1 MLMMIHYTKFD
12 GIFDFRGQ
20 AALITG
26 AANGIGYAIA
36 EALARQHANLIL
48 VDVQEKVKE
57 VAAGF
62 ASEFGVQVI
71 AQVCDITLGD
81 QTQGI
86 VDAAVKRFGKIDI
99 LCNVAG
105 IVELEAAENLPEAYW
120 DHTMNVNAKGT
131 FMMAQK
137 VGRVMIA
144 NGGGKIVNIA
154 SQAGFIAID
163 RHVAYTA
170 SKAAVIG
177 ITKSLALEWAK
188 YNINV
193 NAVSPTVVLTE
204 LGAKAWAGEV
214 GENMKKSIPANR
226 FAYPDEVA
234 AAVMFLVSEGANMIT
249 GENLVMDGGFTIK

>member
-1 MLMMIHYTKFD
+1 MIHYAKFD
-12 GIFDFRGQ
+12 GSFDFSGK

-36 EALARQHANLIL
+36 EVLASRHANLIL
-48 VDVQEKVKE
+48 VDVQDKVMA
-57 VAAGF
+57 VAASL
-62 ASEFGVQVI
+62 ASQFGIQTI
-71 AQVCDITLGD
+71 GQVCDITSGE
-81 QTQGI
+81 QTQAI
-86 VDAAVKRFGKIDI
+86 IDAAVSRFGKIDI

-105 IVELEAAENLPEAYW
+105 IVELEDAENLPEAYW
-120 DHTMNVNAKGT
+120 DRTMNVNAKAT
-131 FMMAQK
+131 FIMAQK

-144 NGGGKIVNIA
+144 NGGGKIVNMA

-163 RHVAYTA
+163 KHIAYTA

-177 ITKSLALEWAK
+177 ITKVLALEWAE

-193 NAVSPTVVLTE
+193 NAVSPTVVMTE

-249 GENLVMDGGFTIK
+249 GENLVIDGGFTIK

>member
-1 MLMMIHYTKFD
+1 MIHYTKFD
-12 GIFDFRGQ
+12 GAFDFSGKV
-20 AALITG
+20 ALITG

-36 EALARQHANLIL
+36 ELLASRHANLIL
-48 VDVQEKVKE
+48 IDMQEKVQD
-57 VAAGF
+57 VAASL
-62 ASEFGVQVI
+62 ASEFGIQTI
-71 AQVCDITLGD
+71 GEVCDITRGE
-81 QTQGI
+81 QTQAI
-86 VDAAVKRFGKIDI
+86 IDAAVGRFGQIDI

-105 IVELEAAENLPEAYW
+105 IVELDDAENLPEAYW
-120 DHTMNVNAKGT
+120 DRTMNINAKGT

-177 ITKSLALEWAK
+177 ITKVLALEWAE

-226 FAYPDEVA
+226 FAYPDEIA
-234 AAVMFLVSEGANMIT
+234 AAVLFLASEGANMIT
-249 GENLVMDGGFTIK
+249 GENLVIDGGFTIK

>member
-1 MLMMIHYTKFD
+1 MIHYAKFD
-12 GIFDFRGQ
+12 GTFDFSGK
-20 AALITG
+20 AAMITG

-36 EALARQHANLIL
+36 EALASSHVNLIL
-48 VDVQEKVKE
+48 VDIQEKVKE
-57 VAAGF
+57 VAAGL
-62 ASEFGVQVI
+62 ASQFGIQTI
-71 AQVCDITLGD
+71 GQVCDIIRGE
-81 QTQGI
+81 QTQAI
-86 VDAAVKRFGKIDI
+86 VDDAVSRFGKIDI

-105 IVELEAAENLPEAYW
+105 IVELEDAENLPEAYW
-120 DHTMNVNAKGT
+120 DRTMNVNAKGT

-144 NGGGKIVNIA
+144 HGGGKIVNIA

-163 RHVAYTA
+163 KHVAYTA

-177 ITKSLALEWAK
+177 ITKVLALEWAK

-204 LGAKAWAGEV
+204 LGARAWAGEI

-234 AAVMFLVSEGANMIT
+234 TAVMFLVSEGANMIT
-249 GENLVMDGGFTIK
+249 GENLVIDGGFTIK